1 MVNAALS
8 TKKSAK
14 AKRDALGD
22 RENLPQLSDLD
33 QPLGISARDV
43 VDAALLPAAIYANDG
58 HAICTNASFDAEFLA
73 QELAIGINSTTVN
86 KTPSTSGWIA
96 LQKQLDAAPSKLT
109 ELPND
114 AEYYCPKRK
123 RWYRL
128 HHRFVRTKQPT
139 LHLVLLQDIT
149 ERMDALNLEK
159 TQHEKLLL
167 TSRMMSVGEM
177 TTTLAHELNQPLAS
191 IVNYLSTALK
201 LAERIE
207 NPPAR
212 LKDALNLGRQQAE
225 RAAHVIQRLREFV
238 RTREPKRTALRLRES
253 ALQVM
258 RMLDLEIKK
267 FHVITTVEIPDDF
280 PEVFADRVMIEQVS
294 FNLVK
299 NALEA
304 MRTVPPAQRQLL
316 ITARVTLDGDA
327 ELRVIDRGAGLEA
340 NQEQQ
345 IFSPFFT
352 TKSDGMG
359 IGLSICR
366 SIIEYHQGRI
376 FFEAN
381 PAGGAIFGFRL
392 PIPTDAEPIR
402 LVANP

>member
-1 MVNAALS
+1 MTTRPATIKRNNKTAPAKIDNAA
-8 TKKSAK
+8 TI
-14 AKRDALGD
+14 DP
-22 RENLPQLSDLD
+22 LPD
-33 QPLGISARDV
+33 QDQALGISARDI
-43 VDAALLPAAIYANDG
+43 VDAALIPAAIYARNG
-58 HAICTNASFDAEFLA
+58 LRISSNALFDREFLGRDGDLVSVHDNWS
-73 QELAIGINSTTVN
+73 Q
-86 KTPSTSGWIA
+86 
-96 LQKQLDAAPSKLT
+96 LQSQLDAAPSHLAD
-109 ELPND
+109 LPND
-114 AEYYCPKRK
+114 AEYYCPRRK
-123 RWYRL
+123 RWYRF
-128 HHRFVRTKQPT
+128 HQRFVKSAAQP
-139 LHLVLLQDIT
+139 LSLLFAQDIT
-149 ERMDALNLEK
+149 ERMDALTLEK

-201 LAERIE
+201 LVERIE

-212 LKDALNLGRQQAE
+212 LKDALNLARQQAE
-225 RAAHVIQRLREFV
+225 RAAQVVQRLREFV
-238 RTREPKRTALRLRES
+238 RTREPKRSPLRLRES
-253 ALQVM
+253 ALQVL

-267 FHVITTVEIPDDF
+267 FHVTTTVQIPDDF

-304 MRTVPPAQRQLL
+304 MRSVPPAQRQLL
-316 ITARVTLDGDA
+316 ISARVTLDGDA

-340 NQEQQ
+340 HQEQQ

-381 PAGGAIFGFRL
+381 PEGGAVFGFRL
-392 PIPTDAEPIR
+392 PIPSENEPLR
-402 LVANP
+402 T